1 MYELSVLGEKMFR
14 LNLKRFIKNK
24 IMVSVVIVIFFL
36 VTIYIY
42 KDDEIKWTSRP
53 YLPIQDSLKI
63 MPVLFF
69 LFMILS
75 YEIFYQIKKNSLQE
89 TIYAG
94 RYGKQ
99 KQFFND
105 FFIVFFLDI
114 MTTLYI
120 FAGYLRYYHIKN
132 ITNQTYIWYSVRVLV
147 IYVFLALLVAV
158 FFGIFAAQ
166 FYKRIAGISVLLCLY
181 FLLSDTFNIF
191 IANLFMDNYELSN
204 KSLIFA
210 LFYRNADALL
220 DNNYFL
226 TAENTNIYRV
236 LFWIILCMTLI
247 CIKNKNEIRKKIV
260 LSILTLVSFVIAQL
274 PSGAC
279 YIFEYASNADA
290 WTHEQIYYD
299 EYFSKYDTKS
309 ENIIK
314 KVKKYNDKFK
324 IVRYDMTYEISDV
337 LNGKVEVVPDKK
349 KLNEYQ
355 FTMYHG
361 YKIKRITN
369 EEGEE
374 LEYSVTGG
382 DYINIINKKEN
393 IQKIVF
399 EYSGYCRFFYST
411 TQGINLPGSFAYY
424 PIPGWHQIYD
434 VDEMKYTHN
443 YLKNNPEFNLKIVN
457 KGNYNINVNLPE
469 KDKNGKYQC
478 FNGNTTALTI
488 TGSHYFEERKYEGT
502 GILYSNT
509 DKEIFSV
516 NKSYFVELF
525 KILKKNGFESSDK
538 KIVLY
543 DSGGEDY
550 CCVTNTG
557 IYGRLVELP
566 DYIQS
571 LKESDKDYF
580 RYVMESGK

>member
-1 MYELSVLGEKMFR
+1 MS
-14 LNLKRFIKNK
+14 
-24 IMVSVVIVIFFL
+24 
-36 VTIYIY
+36 
-42 KDDEIKWTSRP
+42 
-53 YLPIQDSLKI
+53 IQDI
-63 MPVLFF
+63 V
-69 LFMILS
+69 
-75 YEIFYQIKKNSLQE
+75 
-89 TIYAG
+89 
-94 RYGKQ
+94 
-99 KQFFND
+99 D
-105 FFIVFFLDI
+105 FF
-114 MTTLYI
+114 
-120 FAGYLRYYHIKN
+120 
-132 ITNQTYIWYSVRVLV
+132 
-147 IYVFLALLVAV
+147 
-158 FFGIFAAQ
+158 
-166 FYKRIAGISVLLCLY
+166 
-181 FLLSDTFNIF
+181 
-191 IANLFMDNYELSN
+191 
-204 KSLIFA
+204 
-210 LFYRNADALL
+210 
-220 DNNYFL
+220 
-226 TAENTNIYRV
+226 
-236 LFWIILCMTLI
+236 
-247 CIKNKNEIRKKIV
+247 
-260 LSILTLVSFVIAQL
+260 
-274 PSGAC
+274 
-279 YIFEYASNADA
+279 
-290 WTHEQIYYD
+290 
-299 EYFSKYDTKS
+299 
-309 ENIIK
+309 
-314 KVKKYNDKFK
+314 
-324 IVRYDMTYEISDV
+324 
-337 LNGKVEVVPDKK
+337 
-349 KLNEYQ
+349 
-355 FTMYHG
+355 
-361 YKIKRITN
+361 
-369 EEGEE
+369 
-374 LEYSVTGG
+374 
-382 DYINIINKKEN
+382 
-393 IQKIVF
+393 
-399 EYSGYCRFFYST
+399 ST

>member
-1 MYELSVLGEKMFR
+1 MFR

-166 FYKRIAGISVLLCLY
+166 FYKRIAGISILLFLY

-236 LFWIILCMTLI
+236 IFWIILCMTLI
-247 CIKNKNEIRKKIV
+247 CIKNKNEIRKK
-260 LSILTLVSFVIAQL
+260 L
-274 PSGAC
+274 C
-279 YIFEYASNADA
+279 YQY
-290 WTHEQIYYD
+290 
-299 EYFSKYDTKS
+299 
-309 ENIIK
+309 
-314 KVKKYNDKFK
+314 
-324 IVRYDMTYEISDV
+324 
-337 LNGKVEVVPDKK
+337 
-349 KLNEYQ
+349 
-355 FTMYHG
+355 
-361 YKIKRITN
+361 
-369 EEGEE
+369 
-374 LEYSVTGG
+374 
-382 DYINIINKKEN
+382 
-393 IQKIVF
+393 
-399 EYSGYCRFFYST
+399 
-411 TQGINLPGSFAYY
+411 
-424 PIPGWHQIYD
+424 
-434 VDEMKYTHN
+434 
-443 YLKNNPEFNLKIVN
+443 
-457 KGNYNINVNLPE
+457 
-469 KDKNGKYQC
+469 
-478 FNGNTTALTI
+478 
-488 TGSHYFEERKYEGT
+488 
-502 GILYSNT
+502 
-509 DKEIFSV
+509 
-516 NKSYFVELF
+516 
-525 KILKKNGFESSDK
+525 
-538 KIVLY
+538 
-543 DSGGEDY
+543 
-550 CCVTNTG
+550 
-557 IYGRLVELP
+557 
-566 DYIQS
+566 
-571 LKESDKDYF
+571 
-580 RYVMESGK
+580 

>member
-36 VTIYIY
+36 VTMYIY

-114 MTTLYI
+114 ITTLYI

-166 FYKRIAGISVLLCLY
+166 FYKRIAGISILLFLY

-247 CIKNKNEIRKKIV
+247 CIKNKNDIRKKIV

-349 KLNEYQ
+349 NLNEYQ

-525 KILKKNGFESSDK
+525 KILKKMDLSHPIK
-538 KIVLY
+538 K
-543 DSGGEDY
+543 
-550 CCVTNTG
+550 
-557 IYGRLVELP
+557 
-566 DYIQS
+566 
-571 LKESDKDYF
+571 
-580 RYVMESGK
+580 

>member
-99 KQFFND
+99 KQFFYD

-166 FYKRIAGISVLLCLY
+166 FYKRIAGISILLFLY

-236 LFWIILCMTLI
+236 IFWIILCMTLI
-247 CIKNKNEIRKKIV
+247 CIKNKNDIRKKNCV
-260 LSILTLVSFVIAQL
+260 
-274 PSGAC
+274 
-279 YIFEYASNADA
+279 
-290 WTHEQIYYD
+290 
-299 EYFSKYDTKS
+299 
-309 ENIIK
+309 
-314 KVKKYNDKFK
+314 
-324 IVRYDMTYEISDV
+324 
-337 LNGKVEVVPDKK
+337 
-349 KLNEYQ
+349 
-355 FTMYHG
+355 
-361 YKIKRITN
+361 
-369 EEGEE
+369 
-374 LEYSVTGG
+374 
-382 DYINIINKKEN
+382 INIDAGFIC
-393 IQKIVF
+393 
-399 EYSGYCRFFYST
+399 YCPITF
-411 TQGINLPGSFAYY
+411 GS
-424 PIPGWHQIYD
+424 
-434 VDEMKYTHN
+434 M
-443 YLKNNPEFNLKIVN
+443 
-457 KGNYNINVNLPE
+457 
-469 KDKNGKYQC
+469 
-478 FNGNTTALTI
+478 
-488 TGSHYFEERKYEGT
+488 
-502 GILYSNT
+502 LY
-509 DKEIFSV
+509 I
-516 NKSYFVELF
+516 
-525 KILKKNGFESSDK
+525 
-538 KIVLY
+538 
-543 DSGGEDY
+543 
-550 CCVTNTG
+550 
-557 IYGRLVELP
+557 
-566 DYIQS
+566 
-571 LKESDKDYF
+571 
-580 RYVMESGK
+580 

>member
-166 FYKRIAGISVLLCLY
+166 FYKRIAGISILLFLY

-236 LFWIILCMTLI
+236 IFWIILCMTLI

-260 LSILTLVSFVIAQL
+260 LSILTLVSFVIAKL

-349 KLNEYQ
+349 NLNEYQ

>member
-24 IMVSVVIVIFFL
+24 IIVSVVIVIFFL

-99 KQFFND
+99 KQFFYD

-166 FYKRIAGISVLLCLY
+166 FYKRIAGISILLFLY

-247 CIKNKNEIRKKIV
+247 CIKNKNDIRKKIV

-349 KLNEYQ
+349 NLNEYQ

-382 DYINIINKKEN
+382 DYINIINKK
-393 IQKIVF
+393 QKIVF